1 MSDGSEKLNKYFK
14 DAGDKMHKT
23 VETIIRELHTVRTGK
38 ASSHLLDTV
47 RVEAYGTVMPLNQV
61 ATVAAPEP
69 RLLVL
74 TPFDKTLSG
83 VIVKAIQKADL
94 GFNPN
99 VDGPMIRIVIP
110 TLNEERRRELVKHCK
125 HVAEEGR
132 VAVRNIRRDA
142 NDHSKKLLKE
152 HAVTE
157 DEEKQA
163 LEKMQKLT
171 DGYIQQIDKLVAQK
185 EAEILQV

>member
-1 MSDGSEKLNKYFK
+1 MPEGSEKLKQHFK
-14 DAGDKMHKT
+14 EAEDKMHKT
-23 VETIIRELHTVRTGK
+23 VEAIIRELHTVRTGK
-38 ASSHLLDTV
+38 ASAHLLDTV
-47 RVEAYGTVMPLNQV
+47 RVEAYGTVMPINQV

-69 RLLVL
+69 RLIVL

-83 VIVKAIQKADL
+83 TIVKAIQKADL

-99 VDGPMIRIVIP
+99 VDGQLIRIVIP
-110 TLNEERRRELVKHCK
+110 ALNEERRKELVKHCK

-142 NDHSKKLLKE
+142 NEHSKKLLKE
-152 HAVTE
+152 HNVTE

-163 LEKMQKLT
+163 LDKMQKLT
-171 DGYIQQIDKLVAQK
+171 DDYIYQIDKLVSQK
-185 EAEILQV
+185 ETEIMQV